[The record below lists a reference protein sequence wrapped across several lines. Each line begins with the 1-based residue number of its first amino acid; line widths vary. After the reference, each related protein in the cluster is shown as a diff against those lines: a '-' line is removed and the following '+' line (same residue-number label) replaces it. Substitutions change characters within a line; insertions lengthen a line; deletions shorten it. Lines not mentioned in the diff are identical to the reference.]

1 MSLELIVGPM
11 FSGKS
16 TELIRRVKRLQT
28 IGKSLA
34 IYNSVN
40 DDRYGIDG
48 IYTHDMKSVHCIA
61 TDTLMSQ
68 LNTET
73 FENAEYI
80 FIDEAQFFK
89 DLFNFVRDIVE
100 TRGKHVIVIG
110 LNGDSN
116 RWPFGQINDLV
127 PYCDDIIMLKALCSQ
142 CKDGTPAIFSKRIS
156 ENSGQICVGSVDIYI
171 ATCRK
176 CYLKQSGSPD
186 GLIKAT

>member
-16 TELIRRVKRLQT
+16 TELIRRVQRLQT

-48 IYTHDMKSVHCIA
+48 VYTHDMKTVQCIT

-68 LNTET
+68 LRTT
-73 FENAEYI
+73 TIENADYI

-89 DLFNFVRDIVE
+89 DLFNFVRDIVDKH
-100 TRGKHVIVIG
+100 GKHVIVIG

-116 RWPFGQINDLV
+116 RIPFGQINDLL
-127 PYCDDIIMLKALCSQ
+127 PYCDDITMLKALCSK
-142 CKDGTPAIFSKRIS
+142 CKDGTPGIFSKRIV
-156 ENSGQICVGSVDIYI
+156 ENSGQISVGSIETYM

-176 CYLKQSGSPD
+176 CFL
-186 GLIKAT
+186 T

>member
-16 TELIRRVKRLQT
+16 TELIRRVQRLQT

-34 IYNSVN
+34 VYNSVN

-48 IYTHDMKSVHCIA
+48 VYTHDMKSVQCIT

-68 LNTET
+68 LHTPI
-73 FENAEYI
+73 FENADYI

-89 DLFNFVRDIVE
+89 DLFNFVRDIVDKH
-100 TRGKHVIVIG
+100 GKHVIVIG
-110 LNGDSN
+110 LNGDSD
-116 RWPFGQINDLV
+116 RRPFGQINDLL
-127 PYCDDIIMLKALCSQ
+127 PYCDDITMLKALCSQ
-142 CKDGTPAIFSKRIS
+142 CKDGTPGIFSKRIV
-156 ENSGQICVGSVDIYI
+156 ENSGQICVGSIETYM

-176 CYLKQSGSPD
+176 CFLEH
-186 GLIKAT
+186 L

>member
-16 TELIRRVKRLQT
+16 TELIRRVQRLQT

-48 IYTHDMKSVHCIA
+48 VYTHDMKSVQCIT

-68 LNTET
+68 LHTSA
-73 FENAEYI
+73 FKNADYI

-89 DLFNFVRDIVE
+89 DLFNFKFRRTFPSCSPLYRFSSSMSQV
-100 TRGKHVIVIG
+100 
-110 LNGDSN
+110 NA
-116 RWPFGQINDLV
+116 
-127 PYCDDIIMLKALCSQ
+127 YC
-142 CKDGTPAIFSKRIS
+142 AIFFEVRVEKLL
-156 ENSGQICVGSVDIYI
+156 
-171 ATCRK
+171 
-176 CYLKQSGSPD
+176 YLFF
-186 GLIKAT
+186 